1 MVNGEEAGDCAGLLD
16 SLVYEKGLGDG
27 GRLASMYTDVTC
39 CSVDFPVLFG
49 FDRLHSTLIFY
60 SGFIIY

>member
-49 FDRLHSTLIFY
+49 FD
-60 SGFIIY
+60 